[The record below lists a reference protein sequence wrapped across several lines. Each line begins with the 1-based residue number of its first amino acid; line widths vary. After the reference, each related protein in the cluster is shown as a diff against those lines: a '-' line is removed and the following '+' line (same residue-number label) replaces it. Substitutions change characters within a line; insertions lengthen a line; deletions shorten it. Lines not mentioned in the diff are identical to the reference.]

1 MSPQTATLLCVAGI
15 MGLFWLDRDPRC
27 RPSLALW
34 LTVIWFTLACSR
46 PLGTWLNMEPVGNSP
61 TDQLIEGSPMDRAAL
76 TGLLFC
82 GLIVLVRRK
91 ERVVKILSRSLPIVL
106 FFAYCLVS
114 LLWSDY
120 PEVGFKRW
128 NKALGDWVMVLIVW
142 TDADPLA
149 ALKRLF
155 ARIGYVLI
163 PLSVLFIKYYP
174 YLGRTYGRWSGDAY
188 YVGVTAEK
196 NTLGSICLIFGLAS
210 AWSILNLL
218 SNESHTVGR
227 NRRMMVHVV
236 ILAMVLFLLSIADS
250 MTSLSCFVLGTC
262 VVVAGRF
269 RFLARIPLLIHGF
282 CLAMVALPASV
293 ALLGASPDAL
303 HQMGR
308 NSTLTERTD
317 IWAAV
322 LELIPNRWVGAGF
335 ESFWLGSRL
344 DAVIQGV
351 THWWVP
357 NQSHNGYLE
366 IFANLGWIGVGCLT
380 IVILSGYRGIINL
393 WRRNQALGSLLLAFF
408 LAGLV
413 YNITEAAFF
422 RMMIPVWL
430 FFLLAITDNPLSDA
444 LKKRSLKSLPS
455 KIRISS
461 SPQPAL
467 SYEVNA

>member
-1 MSPQTATLLCVAGI
+1 LSQLNATLVCIAGI
-15 MGLFWLDRDPRC
+15 MGLFWLDRDRRC

-34 LTVIWFTLACSR
+34 ITVIWFALACSR
-46 PLGTWLNMEPVGNSP
+46 PLGNWLNMEPVSGSP
-61 TDQLIEGSPMDRAAL
+61 TDQLVEGSPVDRAAL

-82 GLIVLVRRK
+82 GLIVLVSRK
-91 ERVVKILSRSLPIVL
+91 ERVTKILSGSLPIVL

-142 TDADPLA
+142 TDADPVA

-163 PLSVLFIKYYP
+163 PLSLLFIKYYP

-210 AWSILNLL
+210 LWSILNLL
-218 SNESHTVGR
+218 SNESQSQGR
-227 NRRMMVHVV
+227 NRRMIVHCV
-236 ILAMVLFLLSIADS
+236 ILAMIVYLLSIADS

-262 VVVAGRF
+262 VVVAARF
-269 RFLARIPLLIHGF
+269 RFLARVPLLIHAF
-282 CLAMVALPASV
+282 CLTMVALPASI

-322 LELIPNRWVGAGF
+322 LQLIPNRWIGAGF
-335 ESFWLGSRL
+335 ESFWLGPRL
-344 DAVIQGV
+344 DTIITNV

-366 IFANLGWIGVGCLT
+366 IFANLGWIGIGLLAF
-380 IVILSGYRGIINL
+380 VILTGYRGIIHA
-393 WRRNQALGSLLLAFF
+393 WRRNQALGSLLLAYF

-413 YNITEAAFF
+413 YNITEAGFF

-430 FFLLAITDNPLSDA
+430 FFLLAITDNPVADA
-444 LKKRSLKSLPS
+444 LKKRLLKSVRS
-455 KIRISS
+455 KILISPS
-461 SPQPAL
+461 QQPAL
-467 SYEVNA
+467 SYKANV